1 MFFVIGVFTDQ
12 LKRNPSQQIFSK
24 LESSGE
30 AALWRRIFL
39 WTEKQLGLRVGT
51 IKACVLIENVLA
63 TFQMEEILWELRD
76 HSAGLNCGVW
86 DYSASFVAKFGE
98 RKEFVLPD
106 RSKYV
111 NMEREFLSSYRRLV
125 VETAHGRGAP
135 ATGGMAA
142 DMVLGE
148 EKVVEKV
155 VREKRREVEAG
166 VDGFLIYDPDLA
178 GPCRRLWA
186 EVRTVRGGPVPGPR
200 VTQEMLLSLPSGG
213 VTTDGLKLNIAVT
226 VVFIS
231 SWLRERRGCLAF
243 QGRAE
248 DSATAEISRC
258 QVWQWIHHGARLEE
272 TGQLVTASLVRRL
285 ATEFTAGK
293 QLETAGQIFLDI
305 VTRREMPEFITT
317 LLSDSYLFRFS

>member
-1 MFFVIGVFTDQ
+1 METC
-12 LKRNPSQQIFSK
+12 
-24 LESSGE
+24 EE
-30 AALWRRIFL
+30 AALWRKIFI
-39 WTEKQLGLRVGT
+39 WTEKQLGLTVGT

-98 RKEFVLPD
+98 RKNFVLPD

-111 NMEREFLSSYRRLV
+111 NMEREFLSSYRQLV

-142 DMVLGE
+142 NIVGGDEAVI
-148 EKVVEKV
+148 EKV
-155 VREKRREVEAG
+155 VREKRRELEAG
-166 VDGFLIYDPDLA
+166 VDGFLIYDTELA
-178 GPCRRLWA
+178 RPCRNLWA
-186 EVRTVRGGPVPGPR
+186 EMKSWRGGQGPGSR
-200 VTQEMLLSLPSGG
+200 VTPQMLLSLPSGG
-213 VTTDGLKLNIAVT
+213 VTTHGLKLNIAVT

-231 SWLRERRGCLAF
+231 SWLREGRGCLAF

-272 TGQLVTASLVRRL
+272 TGEVVTASLVRRL
-285 ATEFTAGK
+285 ITEFIEGK
-293 QLETAGQIFLDI
+293 DLETAGKIFLDI
-305 VTRREMPEFITT
+305 VTRKEMPEFITT
-317 LLSDSYLFRFS
+317 LLSDSYLFRFSNKPL